1 VAQPNAAQTNALS
14 GYLNTHKML
23 VKALGTALFR
33 QFGTSA
39 ICNRFFTLSYII
51 PDKSNQV
58 KTYTFV
64 SVKDFRSSFAGFL
77 FTNPKTDKTFTATSL
92 PDHVDPTVTYI
103 AEHPFLT
110 AQQEGYSHN
119 QISDKAFEDRACK
132 ALECYLKKSLAISR
146 HVPENPTRQ
155 GGWRFLTG
163 AKDIAEWEGMWE
175 SCDGHHFFLEAKHF
189 MDGASFFSF
198 MILSLLLTYIYRTN
212 FWKSNASSR
221 EVWTF

>member
-1 VAQPNAAQTNALS
+1 
-14 GYLNTHKML
+14 ML
-23 VKALGTALFR
+23 VKALGTTLYR

-39 ICNRFFTLSYII
+39 ICNRSFTLSYII

-64 SVKDFRSSFAGFL
+64 SAKDFWISFSGFL
-77 FTNPKTDKTFTATSL
+77 FTNPKTEKTSIAASL

-110 AQQEGYSHN
+110 ARQEDYSYN

-132 ALECYLKKSLAISR
+132 ALERYLKKSLAISR
-146 HVPENPTRQ
+146 RVSEHNRQ
-155 GGWRFLTG
+155 GAWRFLTG
-163 AKDIAEWEGMWE
+163 EKDIAEWEGIWE

-189 MDGASFFSF
+189 MDSASFFSF
-198 MILSLLLTYIYRTN
+198 MILSVLLTYIYRTN
-212 FWKSNASSR
+212 FLKSNASSR
-221 EVWTF
+221 EAWNF